1 MDRIAAS
8 RDEAQRLRGQA
19 VSEVTPSRRNFAQYV
34 AGSRDE
40 PQVIARLTK
49 ARIPRT
55 REQLVELA
63 VACDDAEVAAL
74 VVTLLGDLSSED
86 LAAISAAST
95 APILRDDPLVD
106 VNQLYHSRLHGADA
120 IVLPADALD
129 QSELARL
136 VDVAVSMHMSVV
148 VECAGAAAL
157 EAALRWPY
165 TILGFRNQGTAARL
179 ARLAPATRTIVLFED
194 VGTCTQYEAAR
205 GVCDGVVIATG
216 GDVAAVMQQ
225 LRGAS

>member
-8 RDEAQRLRGQA
+8 REEAQRLRGQA

-63 VACDDAEVAAL
+63 VACDDDEVAAL
-74 VVTLLGDLSSED
+74 AVALLGDLLSED

-120 IVLPADALD
+120 IVLPADALG
-129 QSELARL
+129 QGELARL
-136 VDVAVSMHMSVV
+136 VDIAVSMHMSVV
-148 VECAGAAAL
+148 VECAGAAAV

-165 TILGFRNQGTAARL
+165 TILGFRDQRTATEL
-179 ARLAPATRTIVLFED
+179 ARQAPATRTIVLLAV
-194 VGTCTQYEAAR
+194 VGTREAYDAAR
-205 GVCDGVVIATG
+205 GACDAVVIAA
-216 GDVAAVMQQ
+216 DADAAAVMRQ